1 MVPGPRAYAGVG
13 HGERHTVVVGGF
25 AGFTGDT
32 DDRLL
37 SDVWVFR
44 HEAGGEVVGGGREG
58 GVVQESRR
66 RLLR

>member
-1 MVPGPRAYAGVG
+1 VG

-44 HEAGGEVVGGGREG
+44 HEAGEVVEEEGGWEGGREG
-58 GVVQESRR
+58 GVVMQESRR

>member
-1 MVPGPRAYAGVG
+1 M
-13 HGERHTVVVGGF
+13 VVGGF

-44 HEAGGEVVGGGREG
+44 HEAGGEVVEGGREG
-58 GVVQESRR
+58 GSEGVVMEESRGR
-66 RLLR
+66 WLR

>member
-1 MVPGPRAYAGVG
+1 M
-13 HGERHTVVVGGF
+13 GGF

-44 HEAGGEVVGGGREG
+44 HGGEGVKGGGGGEEVVMGREG
-58 GVVQESRR
+58 FEEVGVGKESWRG
-66 RLLR
+66 LR